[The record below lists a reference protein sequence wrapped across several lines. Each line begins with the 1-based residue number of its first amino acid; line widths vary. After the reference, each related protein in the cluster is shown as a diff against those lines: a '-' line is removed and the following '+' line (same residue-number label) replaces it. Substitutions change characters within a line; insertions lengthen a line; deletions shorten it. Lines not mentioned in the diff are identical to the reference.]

1 MMMKLKYLLFS
12 IPLITITVSAQDV
25 DEKQLQ
31 KLLITESA
39 ISNLYV
45 EPIETEK
52 LVESA
57 IRGML
62 SELDPHSTYLTAEE
76 VEKSNETLQ
85 GNFNGIGIQ
94 FNMVE
99 DTLFVVQ
106 PLPDGPSER
115 AGILAGD
122 RIVEVNDTVIAGVGM
137 SDQLIM
143 KRLRGPKDT
152 MVKLGVKRY
161 GLDEVLTFE
170 VIRDK
175 IPINTVDVSY
185 MASPEIGYIKISS
198 FGVATVE
205 EFETALSD
213 LKSKGAKS
221 LILDLQENGGGY
233 LMAAVGIANEFLKK
247 DQMIVYTQGNR
258 SPKSGYVAD
267 GSGNFLN
274 GKLVILIDEYS
285 ASATEIVSGAV
296 QDWDR
301 GTIVGRRSFGKGLVQ
316 RPIEFEDGSM
326 IRLTIAKYFTPAGR
340 CIQKPYGEDIDYSD
354 DILKR
359 FNQGELTNA
368 DSIHFPDSLKYSTL
382 VEHRTVYGG
391 GGIMPDYFVPLDTT
405 KTNLY
410 YRQLTA
416 KGVVLQTTLSYVESQ
431 RKQLLRKYKNFE
443 QFCDMYQPDKKL
455 IDLLLEKAASM
466 KIEYNEKEYNECLPI
481 INVQLKA
488 LLARNLWSMKEYY
501 QIINDLDDS
510 IRKGIE
516 LLD

>member
-1 MMMKLKYLLFS
+1 MKLRLLLF
-12 IPLITITVSAQDV
+12 TISFIALTASSQNIN
-25 DEKQLQ
+25 EQQLQ
-31 KLLITESA
+31 KLLIAESA
-39 ISNLYV
+39 ILNLYV
-45 EPIETEK
+45 EPIKTEE

-62 SELDPHSTYLTAEE
+62 SDLDPHSTYMTAEE
-76 VEKSNETLQ
+76 VRKSNEPLQ
-85 GNFNGIGIQ
+85 GNFDGIGIQ
-94 FNMVE
+94 FNIVE

-115 AGILAGD
+115 VGILAGD
-122 RIVEVNDTVIAGVGM
+122 RIVTVNDTVIAGVKM
-137 SDQLIM
+137 SDQAIM
-143 KRLRGPKDT
+143 KRLRGPKGT
-152 MVKLGVKRY
+152 MVKLGVKRL
-161 GLDEVLTFE
+161 GLNELLTFE

-185 MASPEIGYIKISS
+185 MATPTIGYIKISS
-198 FGVATVE
+198 FGVTTVE
-205 EFETALSD
+205 EFETALAD

-267 GSGNFLN
+267 GKGNFLN
-274 GKLVILIDEYS
+274 GKLVVLIDEYS
-285 ASATEIVSGAV
+285 ASASEIVSGAI

-301 GTIVGRRSFGKGLVQ
+301 GMIVGRRSFGKGLVQ
-316 RPIEFEDGSM
+316 RPVEFEDGSM

-340 CIQKPYGEDIDYSD
+340 SIQKPYGEDIDYSD
-354 DILKR
+354 DILER
-359 FNQGELTNA
+359 FNHGELTNA

-382 VEHRTVYGG
+382 VERRTVYGG
-391 GGIMPDYFVPLDTT
+391 GGIMPDYFIPLDTT

-416 KGVVLQTTLSYVESQ
+416 QGVVLQTTLSYVESQ
-431 RKQLLRKYKNFE
+431 RKQLQRKYKDFD
-443 QFCDMYQPDKKL
+443 QFKLMYQPDNQL
-455 IDLLLEKAASM
+455 LELLLEKAASK
-466 KIEYNEKEYNECLPI
+466 KIEYNEKMYNECLPI
-481 INVQLKA
+481 MSIQLKA
-488 LLARNLWSMKEYY
+488 LVARNLWSMKEYY

-510 IRKGIE
+510 IIKGIE
-516 LLD
+516 ILQ

>member
-1 MMMKLKYLLFS
+1 MKLKYLLFA
-12 IPLITITVSAQDV
+12 IPLITLSVSSQDV

-31 KLLITESA
+31 KLLISESA

-62 SELDPHSTYLTAEE
+62 SELDPHSTYMTAEE
-76 VEKSNETLQ
+76 VEKSNVVLQ
-85 GNFNGIGIQ
+85 GNFDGIGVQ
-94 FNMVE
+94 FNIVE
-99 DTLFVVQ
+99 DTLFIVQ

-115 AGILAGD
+115 VGILAGD
-122 RIVEVNDTVIAGVGM
+122 RIVTVNDTVIAGVGM
-137 SDQLIM
+137 SDQAIM
-143 KRLRGPKDT
+143 KRLRGPKGT
-152 MVKLGVKRY
+152 LVKLGIKRL
-161 GLDEVLTFE
+161 GMDELLTFD

-185 MASPEIGYIKISS
+185 MATPDVGYIKISS
-198 FGVATVE
+198 FGVTTVE
-205 EFETALSD
+205 EFEKALSE
-213 LKSKGAKS
+213 LKSQGAKS

-233 LMAAVGIANEFLKK
+233 LMAAVGIANEFLQK
-247 DQMIVYTQGNR
+247 DQMIVYTKGNR

-267 GSGNFLN
+267 GSGNFLS
-274 GKLVILIDEYS
+274 GKLVIMIDEYS
-285 ASATEIVSGAV
+285 ASATEIVSGAI

-301 GTIVGRRSFGKGLVQ
+301 GYIVGRRSFGKGLVQ

-340 CIQKPYGEDIDYSD
+340 CIQKPYGEDIDYVD
-354 DILKR
+354 DIEQR
-359 FNQGELTNA
+359 FDHGELTNA

-431 RKQLLRKYKNFE
+431 RKQLMRKYKNFE
-443 QFCDMYQPDKKL
+443 QFCVMYQPDRQL
-455 IDLLLEKAASM
+455 MDMLLEKAASV
-466 KIEYNEKEYNECLPI
+466 KIEYNEKLYNECLPI
-481 INVQLKA
+481 ITVQLKA
-488 LLARNLWSMKEYY
+488 LVARNLWSMKEYY

-510 IRKGIE
+510 LRKGIE
-516 LLD
+516 LLK

>member
-1 MMMKLKYLLFS
+1 MKLRYLLFS
-12 IPLITITVSAQDV
+12 ISFTALTVSAQNV

-31 KLLITESA
+31 KLLISESA

-45 EPIETEK
+45 EPVETDN

-62 SELDPHSTYLTAEE
+62 SDLDPHSTYLTAEE

-85 GNFNGIGIQ
+85 GNFDGIGIQ

-99 DTLFVVQ
+99 DTLFIVQ

-115 AGILAGD
+115 VGILAGD
-122 RIVEVNDTVIAGVGM
+122 RIVTVNDTVIAGVGM
-137 SDQLIM
+137 SDQAIM
-143 KRLRGPKDT
+143 KRLRGPKGT
-152 MVKLGVKRY
+152 LVKLGIKRY
-161 GLDEVLTFE
+161 GMDELLTFD

-185 MASPEIGYIKISS
+185 MATSNVGYIKISN
-198 FGVATVE
+198 FGITTVE
-205 EFETALSD
+205 EFEKALAD
-213 LKSKGAKS
+213 LKSQGAKS

-247 DQMIVYTQGNR
+247 DQLIVYTQGNR

-267 GSGNFLN
+267 GNGNFLN
-274 GKLVILIDEYS
+274 GRLVILIDEYS

-340 CIQKPYGEDIDYSD
+340 CIQKPYGKNIDYSD
-354 DILKR
+354 DILER
-359 FNQGELTNA
+359 FNHGELTNA

-391 GGIMPDYFVPLDTT
+391 GGIMPDSFIPLDTT
-405 KTNLY
+405 KTNIY
-410 YRQLTA
+410 YRQLNA

-431 RKQLLRKYKNFE
+431 RKQLMRKYKNFE
-443 QFCDMYQPDKKL
+443 QFRIMYQPDRQL
-455 IDLLLEKAASM
+455 MDMLLEKAASM
-466 KIEYNEKEYNECLPI
+466 KIEYNEKLYNECLPI
-481 INVQLKA
+481 ITVQLKA
-488 LLARNLWSMKEYY
+488 LVARNLWSMKEYY

-510 IRKGIE
+510 LRKGIE
-516 LLD
+516 LLK